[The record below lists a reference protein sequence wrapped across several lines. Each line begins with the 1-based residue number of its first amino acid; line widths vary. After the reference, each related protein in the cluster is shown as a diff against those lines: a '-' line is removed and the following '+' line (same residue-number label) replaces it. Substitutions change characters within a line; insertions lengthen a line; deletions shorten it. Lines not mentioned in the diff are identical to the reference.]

1 MQIMRLFWPQVDR
14 VFGLELDKD
23 VLSETEAT
31 KMHNRPHSCPLLQEA
46 AHAYCSHN
54 ALHRESSPKSAQC

>member
-1 MQIMRLFWPQVDR
+1 MHIVKLFWPKIDR

-31 KMHNRPHSCPLLQEA
+31 KMHNRPHSCPLVQEA
-46 AHAYCSHN
+46 ADA
-54 ALHRESSPKSAQC
+54 